1 MSQQQ
6 IIDTTA
12 SPVIPPTTGLALF
25 DLRVSATPLEITF
38 DADGLNAAID
48 SVLADYI
55 ALVVTENMVAGIKSE
70 MAALNKIKERID
82 AARKEITAQI
92 GAPLKEFDA
101 LVKAAVQRIME
112 ARAQLDAQVKAFEAK
127 ERESRRPGVQEIID
141 EVLAVAELT
150 DFAVPFD
157 DRWLNKTATAKN
169 IRAEV
174 ESIVLKEKAARLQ
187 AEQQER
193 ARADRI
199 TWVEQA
205 VEQAGKS
212 FGFTL
217 PVARFAPLFDLSISM
232 EHAQTR
238 ITETFG
244 QEQATRHRAAPPSPP
259 PRPAAAP
266 EPIRMPTADDD
277 SAMPTA
283 QAPPSD
289 AARRTMNLQIAYRPS
304 DFHAL
309 MRVLEEIREFALVTI
324 HGNA

>member
-1 MSQQQ
+1 MSQQP

-12 SPVIPPTTGLALF
+12 SPVIPPETGLALF

-48 SVLADYI
+48 AVLADYVG
-55 ALVVTENMVAGIKSE
+55 LVVTEAMVPGIKSE

-82 AARKEITAQI
+82 AARKQIAAQI
-92 GAPLKEFDA
+92 GAPLKEFEA
-101 LVKAAVQRIME
+101 LVKDAVQRIIA
-112 ARAQLDAQVKAFEAK
+112 ARAQLDAQVKAFEEK
-127 ERESRRPGVQEIID
+127 EREARRAGVKELIAEILVD
-141 EVLAVAELT
+141 ANLE
-150 DFAVPFD
+150 DFTVPFD
-157 DRWLNKTATAKN
+157 DRWLNKTASKKDT
-169 IRAEV
+169 RAAV

-187 AEQQER
+187 AEQLER

-199 TWVEQA
+199 TWVEQT
-205 VEQAGKS
+205 VEHAGKS
-212 FGFTL
+212 FGFAL
-217 PVARFAPLFDLSISM
+217 PVGRFAPLFDLSISM
-232 EHAQTR
+232 EQAQTR
-238 ITETFG
+238 INEAFG
-244 QEQATRHRAAPPSPP
+244 QEQAVRHRAAPASPP
-259 PRPAAAP
+259 FSPAAAH

-283 QAPPSD
+283 QAAPHD
-289 AARRTMNLQIAYRPS
+289 AAHRIMNLQIAYRPS